1 MKKILHLSLL
11 ILLPAAFL
19 FSACKKK
26 EGCMDVKAVNYDDE
40 AKKDDGSCIYS
51 SEEEPVDEEP
61 KVSIQEP
68 AESSELNAP

>member
-1 MKKILHLSLL
+1 
-11 ILLPAAFL
+11 
-19 FSACKKK
+19 
-26 EGCMDVKAVNYDDE
+26 MDVKAVNYDDE